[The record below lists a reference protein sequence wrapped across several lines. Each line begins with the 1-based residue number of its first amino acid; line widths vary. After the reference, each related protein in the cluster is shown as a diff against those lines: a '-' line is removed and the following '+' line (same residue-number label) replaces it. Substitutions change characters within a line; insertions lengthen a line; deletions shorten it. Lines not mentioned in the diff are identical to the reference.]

1 MKWELDFK
9 NQRPGLDRRMDES
22 IARAWEFMQAIKPYD
37 PTFHRWRETARTK
50 AQAEANPNIETL
62 DQLRQAVYASADP
75 ELPGVIRSFFS
86 GDIDADGSSLSIQL
100 GMPSPD
106 THFISLQTGHTL
118 GARIDTDE
126 DFTDWLIYT
135 GARIINP
142 TIGAL
147 TREDYKPRNIN
158 IDGPEP
164 YDYVPGWK
172 MFFHRDSPHWPQAH
186 ALANKTMP
194 VAEGAILTY
203 GTPDTYTQT
212 LNQWPRPQNPQ
223 EGQPS

>member
-1 MKWELDFK
+1 MKWRLSFK
-9 NQRPGLDRRMDES
+9 SQRPGLDQRMDES

-37 PTFHRWRETARTK
+37 PTFHRWRNTARTK

-62 DQLRQAVYASADP
+62 DQLRQSVYASADP
-75 ELPGVIRSFFS
+75 ELPGAIRSFFS
-86 GDIDADGSSLSIQL
+86 GDIDADGSSLGLTL
-100 GMPSPD
+100 GLIYPD
-106 THFISLQTGHTL
+106 THSIRLETGRTL
-118 GARIDTDE
+118 GARIDADE
-126 DFTDWLIYT
+126 DFADWLIYT

-147 TREDYKPRNIN
+147 RRQGAPLNPD
-158 IDGPEP
+158 PEP

-172 MFFHRDSPHWPQAH
+172 MFFHRDSPHWNQAH
-186 ALANKTMP
+186 ALANKAVP

-212 LNQWPRPQNPQ
+212 LNQWPHQQ
-223 EGQPS
+223 

>member
-1 MKWELDFK
+1 MD
-9 NQRPGLDRRMDES
+9 QDMDES
-22 IARAWEFMQAIKPYD
+22 IVKAWEFMQAIKPYD

-62 DQLRQAVYASADP
+62 DQLRQSVYASADP
-75 ELPGVIRSFFS
+75 ELPGAIRSFFS
-86 GDIDADGSSLSIQL
+86 GDIDTDGSSLSIQL

-106 THFISLQTGHTL
+106 THFISLHTGHAL
-118 GARIDTDE
+118 GARIDADE
-126 DFTDWLIYT
+126 DFADWLIYT

-147 TREDYKPRNIN
+147 RR
-158 IDGPEP
+158 DGEPLNPDPEP
-164 YDYVPGWK
+164 YDFGPGWK
-172 MFFHRDSPHWPQAH
+172 MFFHQDSPHWPQAC

-212 LNQWPRPQNPQ
+212 LNQWPRDNA
-223 EGQPS
+223 

>member
-1 MKWELDFK
+1 MKWNLDF
-9 NQRPGLDRRMDES
+9 NIYRPGLDRRMDES
-22 IARAWEFMQAIKPYD
+22 IAGAWEFMQAIKPYD

-86 GDIDADGSSLSIQL
+86 GDIGTGGSNLYIQL
-100 GMPSPD
+100 GLTRPD
-106 THFISLQTGHTL
+106 THSIELETGPAL

-126 DFTDWLIYT
+126 DFADWLIYT

-147 TREDYKPRNIN
+147 SRQGEPLNPD
-158 IDGPEP
+158 PEP
-164 YDYVPGWK
+164 YDYGPGWK
-172 MFFHRDSPHWPQAH
+172 MFFHRDSPHWAQAH
-186 ALANKTMP
+186 ALASKAMP

-212 LNQWPRPQNPQ
+212 LNQWPRDN
-223 EGQPS
+223 G